1 MPPHVF
7 RRIARL
13 YNRQPVISGTNSQIL
28 RVIDANAN
36 RAREGLRVCED
47 YARFVLDSAELSGRL
62 KSLRHE
68 MAGALGAIL
77 AEAILFRDTPGDVGT
92 SIKTVAEQSREDVSA
107 VVTAAG
113 KRLGEALRVIEE
125 FLKTFDPFTAGRIE
139 AVRYQFYEIERRL
152 ALTLRPDAKFSSV
165 RLYVLITESLCRRP
179 WLEAAGQAIVGGADC
194 LQLRE
199 KSLEGGEFLQR
210 ARQLVELCHKHG
222 VLCIIND
229 RPDIA
234 ALVDADGVHVG
245 QGDLPAVE
253 ARKIVGNGKIV
264 GVSTHNLEQARQAM
278 LDGADYIGVGPI
290 YKSATKSRDFVAG
303 LEYAAAA
310 SAAVKIPRVAI
321 AGIGPE
327 NVDDVIA
334 TGVNAVAV
342 TAAVIG
348 CDDVAGAARRL
359 KEKIVGGFAARST
372 AR

>member
-1 MPPHVF
+1 
-7 RRIARL
+7 
-13 YNRQPVISGTNSQIL
+13 
-28 RVIDANAN
+28 VIDANAN

-47 YARFVLDSAELSGRL
+47 YARFMLDSAELTGRL
-62 KSLRHE
+62 KFLRHE
-68 MAGALGAIL
+68 MAAALGPVL

-92 SIKTVAEQSREDVSA
+92 SIKTAAEQSREDVSA

-113 KRLGEALRVIEE
+113 KRLGEALRAIEE
-125 FLKTFDPFTAGRIE
+125 FLKAIDPAAAAKIE
-139 AVRYQFYEIERRL
+139 AIRYQFYEIERQL
-152 ALTLRPDAKFSSV
+152 ALTLRPASKFAGV

-179 WLEAAGQAIVGGADC
+179 WLETAEQAIVGGADC

-199 KSLEGGEFLQR
+199 KSLESGEFFR
-210 ARQLVELCHKHG
+210 RGRQLVELCRRHG

-264 GVSTHNLEQARQAM
+264 GVSTHNLEQARQAV

-290 YKSATKSRDFVAG
+290 FKSATKTRDFVAG

-310 SAAVKIPRVAI
+310 SQAVKIPRVAI
-321 AGIGPE
+321 AGIGPQ
-327 NVDDVIA
+327 NVDDVMA

-348 CDDVAGAARRL
+348 CDDVVGAARRL
-359 KEKIVGGFAARST
+359 KKKIVAHEIALHSMKNI
-372 AR
+372 